1 MTTYYH
7 LLLPCRAFFFF
18 FFFFCSIVRCA
29 ARRQLAA
36 GGRLSRR
43 SVRTTD
49 HDKRQA
55 AALKLR
61 TLCCG
66 SPARTLFRTTACPE
80 SPSGQVVRARGP
92 DLRPGRAPSGPDLRS
107 GGPSARNAV
116 SDLTVRFFPD
126 LAVRIFEVLTR
137 RRRGRRGR
145 RGCRC
150 RPPAASSFLEFVVLT
165 RRRKDHNQDMRIT
178 GSDITIAN
186 NKNRVCST

>member
-7 LLLPCRAFFFF
+7 LLLLPWCRAFFFF
-18 FFFFCSIVRCA
+18 FCSIARCA

-43 SVRTTD
+43 SVRITD
-49 HDKRQA
+49 RDKRQA

-80 SPSGQVVRARGP
+80 SPSGQVVQARGP
-92 DLRPGRAPSGPDLRS
+92 DLRPGRAPCGPDLRS

-116 SDLTVRFFPD
+116 PDLTVRFFPD
-126 LAVRIFEVLTR
+126 LAVRKKRIF
-137 RRRGRRGR
+137 
-145 RGCRC
+145 
-150 RPPAASSFLEFVVLT
+150 P
-165 RRRKDHNQDMRIT
+165 RIQFRA
-178 GSDITIAN
+178 IIAGEPGHQP
-186 NKNRVCST
+186 S

>member
-66 SPARTLFRTTACPE
+66 SPARTLLRTTACPE
-80 SPSGQVVRARGP
+80 SPSGQVVQARGP
-92 DLRPGRAPSGPDLRS
+92 DLRPGRAPCGPDLRS

-116 SDLTVRFFPD
+116 PDLTVRFFPD
-126 LAVRIFEVLTR
+126 LAVRKKRIFMPLSFSVLSSCHSPTTT
-137 RRRGRRGR
+137 
-145 RGCRC
+145 
-150 RPPAASSFLEFVVLT
+150 AAGACISLPVPVRNSE
-165 RRRKDHNQDMRIT
+165 
-178 GSDITIAN
+178 
-186 NKNRVCST
+186 